1 MYALKKYFFL
11 PFDHNHPVFI
21 VCSLKEPA
29 DKRGQWHLFC
39 HGCSALLHK
48 KVSLVHIIMAQE
60 TSVSN
65 FEMVR
70 TSHFPHIIMLDLGAF
85 PHPYRVK

>member
-1 MYALKKYFFL
+1 
-11 PFDHNHPVFI
+11 VFI
-21 VCSLKEPA
+21 VFSLKEPT
-29 DKRGQWHLFC
+29 DRRVTSFC
-39 HGCSALLHK
+39 CGCSALLQK

-70 TSHFPHIIMLDLGAF
+70 TSRFPHIMHDLGAF
-85 PHPYRVK
+85 PHPYGVK

>member
-1 MYALKKYFFL
+1 MFLERTNRQKKS
-11 PFDHNHPVFI
+11 VT
-21 VCSLKEPA
+21 A
-29 DKRGQWHLFC
+29 FC
-39 HGCSALLHK
+39 YGCSALLQK

-65 FEMVR
+65 FEMIR
-70 TSHFPHIIMLDLGAF
+70 TSLFPHTIMHDLGAF